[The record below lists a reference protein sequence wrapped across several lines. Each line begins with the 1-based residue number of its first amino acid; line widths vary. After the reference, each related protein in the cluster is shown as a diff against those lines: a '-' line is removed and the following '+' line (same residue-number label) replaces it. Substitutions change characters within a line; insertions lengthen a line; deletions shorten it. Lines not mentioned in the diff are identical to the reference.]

1 MKSNKIDKLRFEDYD
16 GTQKCLNLFLFL
28 ETLKIKSAVEAA
40 DEFSST
46 LEDEFCSE
54 CKSTKSD
61 CDCGNCRDFDRDC
74 DYDDGD
80 RAYDAW
86 KDAQLE
92 NEDK

>member
-1 MKSNKIDKLRFEDYD
+1 MKSSKIDKLRYEDYD
-16 GTQKCLNLFLFL
+16 GTKKVLNIFLFL
-28 ETLKIKSAVEAA
+28 ETLKIKSATEAA
-40 DEFSST
+40 DEFQGI
-46 LEDEFCSE
+46 LDEEFCDG
-54 CKSTKSD
+54 CKSAKD
-61 CDCGNCRDFDRDC
+61 YCECGHHEGPDY

>member
-1 MKSNKIDKLRFEDYD
+1 MKSKKIDKLRYEDYD
-16 GTQKCLNLFLFL
+16 GTAKVLGLFLFL
-28 ETLKIKSAVEAA
+28 ETLNIKSATEAA
-40 DEFSST
+40 DEFQGII
-46 LEDEFCSE
+46 EDEFCRE
-54 CKSTKSD
+54 CKSHVGD
-61 CDCGNCRDFDRDC
+61 CDCNSCECCHER

>member
-1 MKSNKIDKLRFEDYD
+1 MKSKKIDKLRYEDYD
-16 GTQKCLNLFLFL
+16 GTEKCLKLFLFL
-28 ETLKIKSAVEAA
+28 ENLNIKSATEAA

-46 LEDEFCSE
+46 LDDEFCSE

-61 CDCGNCRDFDRDC
+61 CDCGNCRNYDADY